1 MAATRVPLVADLVEA
16 AEAAAFLAPRGLA
29 ARAGELPLPCRTL
42 FVPSAA
48 AGVFPEPEPNAR
60 SGADAARGVWSAECA
75 DGLVAAGSAE
85 ALRAAAASWPAPRR
99 DAALAALDRY
109 ARPARRLRF
118 ADGETWD
125 CARPRLMG
133 IVNVTPDSFSD
144 GGRHFAPKDA
154 VEHALRLL
162 DEGADIL
169 DFGAESTR
177 PGSAPVDAA
186 EEIRRLVPP
195 LAELRRLRPD
205 ARVSIDTRRAAT
217 ARATLDEGADLI
229 NDIAG
234 LGDAGMAELAAGRGV
249 PVCVMHMRG
258 EPGTM
263 QSDTRYDDLLGEVAT
278 FLAARAEAGRKAG
291 IADDRIL
298 LDPGLGFGKSAAGN
312 EDLLRRTRT
321 LAGLGYPLLVGAS
334 RKSFVGARTGVAA
347 ADRRL
352 AGSLVAA
359 AAAAWGGAAVV
370 RVHDVAATRE
380 ALAMAAALR
389 PGAGGS

>member
-1 MAATRVPLVADLVEA
+1 
-16 AEAAAFLAPRGLA
+16 
-29 ARAGELPLPCRTL
+29 
-42 FVPSAA
+42 
-48 AGVFPEPEPNAR
+48 
-60 SGADAARGVWSAECA
+60 
-75 DGLVAAGSAE
+75 
-85 ALRAAAASWPAPRR
+85 
-99 DAALAALDRY
+99 
-109 ARPARRLRF
+109 
-118 ADGETWD
+118 
-125 CARPRLMG
+125 
-133 IVNVTPDSFSD
+133 
-144 GGRHFAPKDA
+144 
-154 VEHALRLL
+154 
-162 DEGADIL
+162 
-169 DFGAESTR
+169 
-177 PGSAPVDAA
+177 
-186 EEIRRLVPP
+186 
-195 LAELRRLRPD
+195 
-205 ARVSIDTRRAAT
+205 SIDTRRAAT

-263 QSDTRYDDLLGEVAT
+263 QSNTRYDDLLGEVAT

-359 AAAAWGGAAVV
+359 AAAACGGAAVV